1 MKWFSSLTTSLGKRL
16 NLQISF
22 LPVEVV
28 KEEIMVPTEVFT
40 EESLSS
46 FHVLNV
52 YVEIEDEIHTS
63 SS

>member
-1 MKWFSSLTTSLGKRL
+1 MKWFSSLTSLGKKL

-28 KEEIMVPTEVFT
+28 KEEIMVPSEVVK

-46 FHVLNV
+46 FHVLNM
-52 YVEIEDEIHTS
+52 YVELKDEIHTS